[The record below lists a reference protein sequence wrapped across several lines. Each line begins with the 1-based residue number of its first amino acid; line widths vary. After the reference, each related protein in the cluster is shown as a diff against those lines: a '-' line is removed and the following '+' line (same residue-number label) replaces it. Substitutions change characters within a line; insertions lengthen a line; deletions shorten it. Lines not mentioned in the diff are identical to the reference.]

1 MIIYREVTK
10 SFIILR
16 QYGLIIFVYFYK
28 NTTTVL
34 ACMIWEMGYIIEIM
48 IIKVKEVL
56 LCTTALYNVDFN
68 NKIIFKK
75 HLIFNLLFLTTILGS
90 YTSAFGQS
98 RSNPKEISGYVTYND
113 SPLENVSVVVKN
125 TDVKT
130 TTNKKGYYKIKA
142 AEKEIIQFSSVGMKP
157 VEIIVEDVTKRL
169 DITMVDEL
177 NELGE
182 VVVKTNKKKNRYGE
196 EEESTITTSYGKIN
210 KKSVS
215 YGRIKKIRGKELT
228 VQGTSLIE
236 TLSGIVKYLSIE
248 KGRVRIVPNLSISSP
263 EESLAIWDIDG
274 TVYEYPPNLAVG
286 DIDKVTVIKS
296 VSGTTKYGMRGS
308 GGVIVVR
315 TIGAKTKKQKRSK
328 KGRKK
333 KGKQNSYGNGAVP
346 YTAVESK
353 TPYLAILDTVSGN
366 KRIYKSYQGLSSNY
380 SEAPSFYLDVSEYF
394 KTVKNNDSLS
404 LQVLSDAQD
413 IFKKDPEALKAIAY
427 AYQER
432 GLYPKAVDVY
442 AKLVELRPSYAQSYR
457 DLANA
462 YTENKQ
468 YKKAWNMYLQY
479 LRKGNYILEE
489 GIEKVVYSEMAYLY
503 TLKKG
508 AAGITENAEIK
519 GLGLQNSKSDIRLVF
534 EWNTSEAEFAIEFVD
549 PQSRAFNF
557 EHSQE
562 KDGNRIKDEKQ
573 RGYSSNEFYL
583 YDLTEGNW
591 FINITYFGNKKNTP
605 SYVKASVYRNW
616 GKINQT
622 KEVKLFKLKRQNY
635 KMGLLKLNS
644 KLSNSDY

>member
-1 MIIYREVTK
+1 MVCIIREK
-10 SFIILR
+10 
-16 QYGLIIFVYFYK
+16 
-28 NTTTVL
+28 
-34 ACMIWEMGYIIEIM
+34 EYIIEIM
-48 IIKVKEVL
+48 ITKIKQL
-56 LCTTALYNVDFN
+56 SLYRIATYNVDFISE
-68 NKIIFKK
+68 IIFKRRLAFK
-75 HLIFNLLFLTTILGS
+75 ILFFTVIIGN
-90 YTSAFGQS
+90 SASVFGQP

-113 SPLENVSVVVKN
+113 SPIKNVNVVVKN

-142 AEKEIIQFSSVGMKP
+142 SEKEIIQFSSVGMKP
-157 VEIIVEDVTKRL
+157 VEIIVEDVTRRL
-169 DITMVDEL
+169 NIAMVDEL

-182 VVVKTNKKKNRYGE
+182 VVLKTNKKKNRYGE
-196 EEESTITTSYGKIN
+196 EEESTITTSYGEIN

-248 KGRVRIVPNLSISSP
+248 NGRVRIVPNLSISNP
-263 EESLAIWDIDG
+263 EESLAVWDIDG

-286 DIDKVTVIKS
+286 DIDKVTVLKS
-296 VSGTTKYGMRGS
+296 VSATAKYGMRGS

-315 TIGAKTKKQKRSK
+315 TIGVKSVKQKKGK
-328 KGRKK
+328 KRKKK
-333 KGKQNSYGNGAVP
+333 KGKQNGNGAVP
-346 YTAVESK
+346 YTSAESK
-353 TPYLAILDTVSGN
+353 ISFLATLDTISDH
-366 KRIYKSYQGLSSNY
+366 KTLSKFFQGLSSNY
-380 SEAPSFYLDVSEYF
+380 IETPSFYLDVSKYF
-394 KTVKNNDSLS
+394 KTEKNNNSLS
-404 LQVLSDAQD
+404 SQVLSDAQD
-413 IFKKDPEALKAIAY
+413 IFTNDPEALKAIAY
-427 AYQER
+427 TYQER
-432 GLYPKAVDVY
+432 GLHQKAVDVY
-442 AKLVELRPSYAQSYR
+442 TKLVELRPSYAQSYR

-468 YKKAWNMYLQY
+468 YKKASNMYLQY
-479 LRKGNYILEE
+479 LREGNYILEE
-489 GIEKVVYSEMAYLY
+489 GIEKMVYSEMAYLY

-508 AAGITENAEIK
+508 AAGIKENSEIK

-534 EWNTSEAEFAIEFVD
+534 EWDTSEAEFAIEFVD

-562 KDGNRIKDEKQ
+562 KDSKRIMDEKQ

-591 FINITYFGNKKNTP
+591 FINITYLGNKKDKP

-622 KEVKLFKLKRQNY
+622 KEVKLFKLKRKNY

-644 KLSNSDY
+644 KLPSSEY

>member
-1 MIIYREVTK
+1 M
-10 SFIILR
+10 
-16 QYGLIIFVYFYK
+16 
-28 NTTTVL
+28 
-34 ACMIWEMGYIIEIM
+34 
-48 IIKVKEVL
+48 
-56 LCTTALYNVDFN
+56 
-68 NKIIFKK
+68 
-75 HLIFNLLFLTTILGS
+75 ILGN
-90 YTSAFGQS
+90 YAIAFGQS
-98 RSNPKEISGYVTYND
+98 RSNLKEISGYVTYND
-113 SPLENVSVVVKN
+113 SPIENVKVIVKN
-125 TDVKT
+125 TDART

-142 AEKEIIQFSSVGMKP
+142 ADKEVIQFSSVGMKP

-182 VVVKTNKKKNRYGE
+182 VVLKTNKKKNRYGE
-196 EEESTITTSYGKIN
+196 EEESMITTSYGKID

-236 TLSGIVKYLSIE
+236 TLSGIVKYLGIE
-248 KGRVRIVPNLSISSP
+248 NGRVRIVPNLSLANP

-315 TIGAKTKKQKRSK
+315 TKGAKAKKQKKGK

-333 KGKQNSYGNGAVP
+333 KGNQNNYGNGTVP
-346 YTAVESK
+346 YTAVKSK
-353 TPYLAILDTVSGN
+353 TPYLAILDTISGN
-366 KRIYKSYQGLSSNY
+366 EKIYESYQGLSVNY
-380 SEAPSFYLDVSEYF
+380 SETPGFYLDVSEYF

-404 LQVLSDAQD
+404 VKVLSEAQD
-413 IFKKDPEALKAIAY
+413 IFKKDPETLKAIAY

-432 GLYPKAVDVY
+432 GVSQKAVDVY
-442 AKLVELRPSYAQSYR
+442 TRLVELRPSYAQSYR

-462 YTENKQ
+462 YIENKQ

-489 GIEKVVYSEMAYLY
+489 GIEKIVYSEMAYLY
-503 TLKKG
+503 ALKRG
-508 AAGITENAEIK
+508 AAGIIENAEIK

-562 KDGNRIKDEKQ
+562 KDGNRIKDEKL

-583 YDLTEGNW
+583 YDLTTGNW

-622 KEVKLFKLKRQNY
+622 KEIKLFKLKRQNY

>member
-1 MIIYREVTK
+1 MITK
-10 SFIILR
+10 
-16 QYGLIIFVYFYK
+16 
-28 NTTTVL
+28 
-34 ACMIWEMGYIIEIM
+34 
-48 IIKVKEVL
+48 IKQL
-56 LCTTALYNVDFN
+56 SRYTIATYNVDFIR
-68 NKIIFKK
+68 KIIFKRR
-75 HLIFNLLFLTTILGS
+75 LVFEIIFFTVIIGN
-90 YTSAFGQS
+90 SASIFGQS
-98 RSNPKEISGYVTYND
+98 RSNTKEISGYVTYND
-113 SPLENVSVVVKN
+113 FPIENVNVIVKD

-142 AEKEIIQFSSVGMKP
+142 AEKEIIQFSSIGMKP
-157 VEIIVEDVTKRL
+157 VEIIVEDITKRL
-169 DITMVDEL
+169 NIAMVDEL
-177 NELGE
+177 NKLGE
-182 VVVKTNKKKNRYGE
+182 VVLKTNKKKNRYGE
-196 EEESTITTSYGKIN
+196 EEEESTITTAYGKIN

-215 YGRIKKIRGKELT
+215 YGRIKKVKGKELT

-236 TLSGIVKYLSIE
+236 TLSGVVKYLSVE
-248 KGRVRIVPNLSISSP
+248 NGRVRIVPNMSIANP
-263 EESLAIWDIDG
+263 NQSLAIWDIDG
-274 TVYEYPPNLAVG
+274 AVYEYPPNLAVG

-296 VSGTTKYGMRGS
+296 ISGTTKYGMRGS

-315 TIGAKTKKQKRSK
+315 TKGAKSAKQKKGK
-328 KGRKK
+328 KRKK
-333 KGKQNSYGNGAVP
+333 KKGQQSGYSNGAVP
-346 YTAVESK
+346 YTSVESK
-353 TPYLAILDTVSGN
+353 TPFLTTLDTIADHETLS
-366 KRIYKSYQGLSSNY
+366 KFFQGLSSNY
-380 SEAPSFYLDVSEYF
+380 LETPSFYLDVSKYF
-394 KTVKNNDSLS
+394 KTEKNNNSLS
-404 LQVLSDAQD
+404 SQVLSDAED

-427 AYQER
+427 TYQER
-432 GLYPKAVDVY
+432 GLHQKAADVY
-442 AKLVELRPSYAQSYR
+442 IKLVELRPSYAQSYR

-479 LRKGNYILEE
+479 LREGNYILEE

-508 AAGITENAEIK
+508 AAGIKENSEIK

-534 EWNTSEAEFAIEFVD
+534 EWDTSEAEFAIEFVD

-562 KDGNRIKDEKQ
+562 KDSNRIMDEKQ

-591 FINITYFGNKKNTP
+591 FINITYLGNKKDRP
-605 SYVKASVYRNW
+605 SYIKASVYRNW

-635 KMGLLKLNS
+635 KMGLLKLNL
-644 KLSNSDY
+644 KLPSSEY

>member
-1 MIIYREVTK
+1 M
-10 SFIILR
+10 
-16 QYGLIIFVYFYK
+16 YFYK
-28 NTTTVL
+28 STTIVL
-34 ACMIWEMGYIIEIM
+34 VCMIWETGYIIEIM
-48 IIKVKEVL
+48 ITKVKELL
-56 LCTTALYNVDFN
+56 LCTTGMYNIDFN
-68 NKIIFKK
+68 NKIIFKNNLVFK
-75 HLIFNLLFLTTILGS
+75 LLFLTTILGS
-90 YTSAFGQS
+90 YISAFSQS
-98 RSNPKEISGYVTYND
+98 RSNLKEISGYVTYND
-113 SPLENVSVVVKN
+113 SPIENVKVIVKN

-130 TTNKKGYYKIKA
+130 TTNKKGYYKIEA
-142 AEKEIIQFSSVGMKP
+142 VEKEIIQFSSFGMKP

-169 DITMVDEL
+169 DIAMVDEL

-182 VVVKTNKKKNRYGE
+182 VVLKTKKKKKRYE
-196 EEESTITTSYGKIN
+196 EEEPTITTAYGKIN

-215 YGRIKKIRGKELT
+215 YGRIKKIKGKELT

-248 KGRVRIVPNLSISSP
+248 NGRVRIVPNLSLANP

-315 TIGAKTKKQKRSK
+315 TKGVKAKKEKRSK

-333 KGKQNSYGNGAVP
+333 KGKQNSYSNGAVP
-346 YTAVESK
+346 YTAIKSK
-353 TPYLAILDTVSGN
+353 TPYLAMLDTVSGN
-366 KRIYKSYQGLSSNY
+366 KKTYESYQEFSSNY
-380 SEAPSFYLDVSEYF
+380 SETPGFYLDVSEYF
-394 KTVKNNDSLS
+394 KTTRNNDSLS

-427 AYQER
+427 TYQER
-432 GLYPKAVDVY
+432 GLYQKAVNVY
-442 AKLVELRPSYAQSYR
+442 TKLVELRPSYAQSYR

-489 GIEKVVYSEMAYLY
+489 GIEKIVYSEMAYLY
-503 TLKKG
+503 ALKRG
-508 AAGITENAEIK
+508 AAGIIENAEIK
-519 GLGLQNSKSDIRLVF
+519 RLDLQNSKSDIRLVF

-562 KDGNRIKDEKQ
+562 KDSNRIKDEKQ

-583 YDLTEGNW
+583 YDLTEGSW

-605 SYVKASVYRNW
+605 SYIKASVYRNW

-644 KLSNSDY
+644 KLSSSDY